1 MSKGDAAKDNF
12 SKQRDDMSEEK
23 KSTPNEPEAVSAK
36 PQELNDLD
44 LANVAAGGAMAI
56 PRVGWETMNES
67 SAPEAGD
74 VTVVQRNK

>member
-23 KSTPNEPEAVSAK
+23 KSTPNEPEAVPAK
-36 PQELNDLD
+36 PQELNDHD
-44 LANVAAGGAMAI
+44 LANVAGGAI
-56 PRVGWETMNES
+56 PRVGWEIQIAMNES